1 MLDALIFQAGY
12 TASVVSLGVIGLGC
26 AGGVLG
32 VFILLRGRA
41 LAADAIAHA
50 SLPGFAIAFLVA
62 VLLGLP
68 GKSLLV
74 LGTGA
79 VIAAALALFAL
90 KRLEATPRLRP
101 DAAIGVILAASYAL
115 GLVVLSIVQTLPVG
129 GQAGLT
135 SYLLGSTAGMLARE
149 AWTNLG
155 VACAIAVIVLAL
167 YKEFAA
173 LTFDMPHARQIG
185 LPVAL
190 LDGLLL
196 AMLLLLAVAALQSVG
211 AILFVALVVIPAAAA
226 RLWVTRL
233 PSMVILAGI
242 IGAVGCHIGV
252 AFSATAARLPTG
264 PAIVLTLA
272 TIFSLSLLLAPRR
285 GLIARLRAQRRS
297 AAGLRAA
304 LAIERR
310 AYS

>member
-1 MLDALIFQAGY
+1 MLDALVFQAGY

-26 AGGVLG
+26 AGGILG
-32 VFILLRGRA
+32 TFILLRGRA
-41 LAADAIAHA
+41 LAADAVAHA

-62 VLLGLP
+62 ALLGMQ

-79 VIAAALALFAL
+79 VVATVIALATLQ
-90 KRLEATPRLRP
+90 RLEATPHLRP
-101 DAAIGVILAASYAL
+101 DAAIGVVLAASYAL
-115 GLVVLSIVQTLPVG
+115 GIVVLSIVQTLPVG

-155 VACAIAVIVLAL
+155 VASAIAVVVLVL

-173 LTFDMPHARQIG
+173 LTFDIRHARLIG

-196 AMLLLLAVAALQSVG
+196 AMLLVLAIAALQSVG
-211 AILFVALVVIPAAAA
+211 AILFVALIVIPAAAA

-233 PSMVILAGI
+233 SSMVLLAAV
-242 IGAVGCHIGV
+242 IGAVGCHVGV
-252 AFSATAARLPTG
+252 ALSATVARLPTG

-272 TIFSLSLLLAPRR
+272 TIFALSLLLAPRR
-285 GLIARLRAQRRS
+285 GLIARMGAARRS

-304 LAIERR
+304 LAAGQRTR
-310 AYS
+310 P